1 MTIEQTQRRFGADIL
16 RQFIAGEITNEQFH
30 RNFPRSTSDAALNAI
45 FRGAWVTYS
54 DLREYRLVGK
64 DTPSE
69 MVRAILERCRLFL
82 TTDLPFE
89 WPEPKI
95 SMLAGILNLLSF
107 GSISRRSEARLG
119 KLGEVDYW
127 PFIRKSDYTAAL
139 RQERDCGR
147 QNILDNK
154 SFNS

>member
-1 MTIEQTQRRFGADIL
+1 MTIELEQRRFGADLL

-30 RNFPRSTSDAALNAI
+30 RNFPRSTSDTALNAI

-64 DTPSE
+64 DAPSE
-69 MVRAILERCRLFL
+69 KVQAILESCRLFL

-95 SMLAGILNLLSF
+95 RMFAGILNLLSF
-107 GSISRRSEARLG
+107 GSISRRSEERLR

-127 PFIRKSDYTAAL
+127 PFIRKADYMAAL
-139 RQERDCGR
+139 TQEHGR
-147 QNILDNK
+147 
-154 SFNS
+154 

>member
-1 MTIEQTQRRFGADIL
+1 MTTAQTQRRFGADLL
-16 RQFIAGEITNEQFH
+16 RQFIAGEITNDQFH
-30 RNFPRSTSDAALNAI
+30 RNFPRNESDAALKAI

-69 MVRAILERCRLFL
+69 KVRATLERCQLFL

-89 WPEPKI
+89 WPEPKLKI
-95 SMLAGILNLLSF
+95 LAGIMNLLSF
-107 GSISRRSEARLG
+107 GSIARRSEEQLR
-119 KLGEVDYW
+119 KIGEVDYW

-139 RQERDCGR
+139 TQERGR
-147 QNILDNK
+147 
-154 SFNS
+154 

>member
-1 MTIEQTQRRFGADIL
+1 MRTTEQTQRRFGADLL

-30 RNFPRSTSDAALNAI
+30 RNFPRSKSDAALNAI

-64 DTPSE
+64 DAPSE
-69 MVRAILERCRLFL
+69 KVRAILERCRLFL

-95 SMLAGILNLLSF
+95 SMLSGILNLLSF
-107 GSISRRSEARLG
+107 GSIARRSAEQLR

-127 PFIRKSDYTAAL
+127 PFFRKSDYTAAL
-139 RQERDCGR
+139 TQERDC
-147 QNILDNK
+147 
-154 SFNS
+154 